1 MFTGLIQHVGEV
13 LEVAAT
19 GAGSVLRVMPPGTG
33 VPGWECPVTLG
44 ESISVSGCCLTVV
57 EASESLAFDV
67 VPETLSQ
74 TTLGGLQPSDRVN
87 LERSLRADSLLGGH
101 LVQGHV
107 DGVEEVLS
115 VSPEGAS
122 DRRVRISAASID
134 GDAVVSKGSIT
145 VDGVSL
151 TVAATGDGWFEVAL
165 VPTTLAETTLGHVS
179 PGDAVNI
186 ETDILARTVAHVLRR
201 MGK

>member
-1 MFTGLIQHVGEV
+1 MFTGLIQHVAEV
-13 LEVAAT
+13 VEVAAT
-19 GAGSVLRVMPPGTG
+19 GAGSVLRVTRPGGG
-33 VPGWECPVTLG
+33 VLGWECPVEIG

-57 EASESLAFDV
+57 EGSESLAFDV

-74 TTLGGLQPSDRVN
+74 TTLGGLRPSDRVN

-101 LVQGHV
+101 VVQGHV

-115 VSPEGAS
+115 VSPEGDAE
-122 DRRVRISAASID
+122 RRIRISAASID
-134 GDAVVSKGSIT
+134 VDAVVPKGSIA

-151 TVAATGDGWFEVAL
+151 TIAATGDGWFEVAL
-165 VPTTLAETTLGHVS
+165 VPTTLLGTTLGEVS

-186 ETDILARTVAHVLRR
+186 ETDILARTVAHVMRR
-201 MGK
+201 IGQ